1 MPRERIMI
9 MAGGTGGHVYP
20 ALAVA
25 NCLRQQGIELLWLG
39 TDKGLESELVEKHGF
54 TLCRINIGGLR
65 GKGIARLLIA
75 PALLCRALYEA
86 MCAIHRFKPDAI
98 LGMGGYASGPG
109 GIAAWISR
117 IPLYI
122 HEQNAIAG
130 MTNRILA
137 PLAKMKL
144 AGFPGAFAE
153 SSSVEVTG
161 NPVRQEIVNL
171 SNVGKNTIDFNER
184 PLSLL
189 ILGGSQG
196 ALALNTTVPRV
207 LNKIGDDVEIKVW
220 HQSGKQH
227 LDKTRSCYEKAGLEH
242 ARVDAYITD
251 MAEAYEWADLVLCRS
266 GALTLAEV
274 CVAGLASIL
283 VPFPYAVDDHQT
295 ANARVL
301 SENGAAVLLPEPE
314 LESGKLEALITSL
327 YQAPATLQSMA
338 EKTRAIASPNAAAR
352 VASICLGGSNA

>member
-1 MPRERIMI
+1 MLRERIMI

-25 NCLRQQGIELLWLG
+25 ECLRQQGVDLLWLG
-39 TDKGLESELVEKHGF
+39 TDKGLESELVERHGF
-54 TLCRINIGGLR
+54 ILRRINIGGLR
-65 GKGIARLLIA
+65 GKGIARLLLA
-75 PALLCRALYEA
+75 PVLLLRALFEA
-86 MCAIHRFKPDAI
+86 LAVIRQFKPDAV

-130 MTNRILA
+130 MTNRLLA

-144 AGFPGAFAE
+144 TGFPGAFAPARN
-153 SSSVEVTG
+153 VEVTG
-161 NPVRQEIVNL
+161 NPVRQEIVELAAANS
-171 SNVGKNTIDFNER
+171 SNFDFEDK

-196 ALALNTTVPRV
+196 AMALNTAVPQI
-207 LNKIGDDVEIKVW
+207 LGNLGDGVEISVW
-220 HQSGKQH
+220 HQTGKQH
-227 LDKTRSCYEKAGLEH
+227 LQETRLCYEQSGLKQ
-242 ARVDAYITD
+242 ARVEPYITD
-251 MAEAYEWADLVLCRS
+251 MAQAYEWADLVLCRA
-266 GALTLAEV
+266 GALTIAEV

-301 SENGAAVLLPEPE
+301 SEKGAAVLLPEPE
-314 LESGKLEALITSL
+314 LKSGRLEALITSL
-327 YQAPATLQSMA
+327 YQAPASLQSMA
-338 EKTRAIASPNAAAR
+338 EKTRAIASPNAATR